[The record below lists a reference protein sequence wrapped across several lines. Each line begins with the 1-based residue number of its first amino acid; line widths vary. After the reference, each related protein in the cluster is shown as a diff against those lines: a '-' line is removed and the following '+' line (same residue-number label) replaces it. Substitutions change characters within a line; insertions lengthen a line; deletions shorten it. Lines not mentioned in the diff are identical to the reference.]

1 MTRSRADRAQ
11 LSVTLDVHVVA
22 RSRAAARLRGMTL
35 AALVEKALEVELDGY
50 VGVGPGGSERVA
62 EEGVGVRQDG
72 GRDRV
77 DGPVSPDAGRRV
89 TPDWDALLAQGR
101 ESRMMVAARD
111 PIEEIA

>member
-22 RSRAAARLRGMTL
+22 RSRAAARSRGMTL
-35 AALVEKALEVELDGY
+35 AAFVEKALEVELDGY
-50 VGVGPGGSERVA
+50 VGVGPGGGGSVAAEGGDERSD
-62 EEGVGVRQDG
+62 R

-77 DGPVSPDAGRRV
+77 NGSVSPNVGRRV
-89 TPDWDALLAQGR
+89 APDWDALLAQGR
-101 ESRMMVAARD
+101 ESRMIMAGRD